1 MPQRSTLTA
10 AARAA
15 IVEKLGQTPLGERG
29 PAIDELAKTFD
40 VSAATIYRAACLGG
54 APRRRAATRREYREW
69 VRIAVAWEQRAPGGA
84 SLDLAIEA
92 AVAAGDLPEA
102 ALEMPLKTAERI
114 RRELRLLPTSKRTH
128 RLHADYPMQAILFD
142 ASTSKHLVVDKNGGL
157 GDATRLKLHFKPT
170 PSSGYKNKR
179 LPADRRRLIGYALWD
194 MCSGIVRSRYTVSR
208 GENAVDSIRFLCW
221 ALTRSDDRRVVL
233 HGVPDDLW
241 VDQGSLI
248 KSAIT
253 RDLIERLD
261 INPVVGPPYVKER
274 MGGVEGSHKTRF
286 KRFES
291 TLFWRASDTIT
302 LGELNARLAEF
313 EIRENE
319 RLSRTRVD
327 GRLCTRT
334 QAWVALTNRRPAD
347 NPLHDLPDRP
357 AETLARED
365 RRKIDNNGIIRFHGV
380 EYEST
385 DWHARWVVVHQAL
398 DGSGHLAI
406 SDERGD
412 KRIARRY
419 APRAY
424 GEIRSA
430 AATTL
435 DKLLTADAERIETEG
450 RKSAD
455 IYAPSTAS
463 KTVVPMPAATAPA
476 RPLENPLAGGDRC
489 RDLDEAMRL
498 FVSLYPHA
506 LTPAQHTR
514 VKARIE
520 TTGLHRQAV
529 IELANGLLLAR
540 KSA

>member
-1 MPQRSTLTA
+1 MPQRSTLSE
-10 AARAA
+10 AARTA
-15 IVEKLGQTPLGERG
+15 IVEKLDQVPLGERVV
-29 PAIDELAKTFD
+29 AVRELAETFD
-40 VSAATIYRAACLGG
+40 VHPATVYRSAGLGG
-54 APRRRAATRREYREW
+54 TARPRESNPDHRKW
-69 VRIAVAWEQRAPGGA
+69 VRIAVAWEQRTPGS

-92 AVAAGDLPEA
+92 AVAAGALPA
-102 ALEMPLKTAERI
+102 AAGALPLKTAERV
-114 RRELRLLPTSKRTH
+114 RRELGLLPAPKRTH

-142 ASTSKHLVVDKNGGL
+142 ASTSKHLVVDKNAGF
-157 GDATRLKLHFKPT
+157 GDATRLKLHRKPT
-170 PSSGYKNKR
+170 PAAGYKNKP
-179 LPADRRRLIGYALWD
+179 LPADRRRLVSYAIWD
-194 MCSGIVRSRYTVSR
+194 MCTGIVRARYTVSR

-221 ALTRSDDRRVVL
+221 ALARSDDRRAVL

-261 INPVVGPPYVKER
+261 INPVVGLPYVKER

-347 NPLHDLPDRP
+347 NPLHDLPDRA

-385 DWHARWVVVHQAL
+385 DWHARWVVVHQRL
-398 DGSGHLAI
+398 DGSGDVTI
-406 SDERGD
+406 SDARNPKE
-412 KRIARRY
+412 KRVARRY

-435 DKLLTADAERIETEG
+435 DKLRTADAERIETEG
-450 RKSAD
+450 RESAD
-455 IYAPSTAS
+455 IYAPSAAS
-463 KTVVPMPAATAPA
+463 KTVVPMPATTAPA

-520 TTGLHRQAV
+520 TAGLHRQAV